1 MVVSQKDYG
10 RGIKVITK
18 TQDGKNSAQASV
30 KFDGNKS
37 RTFLGQGCNEYAMEF
52 VNELLAEYRRI
63 ENSAI
68 TKVFSLLKF

>member
-1 MVVSQKDYG
+1 MVVTQTSYG
-10 RGIKVITK
+10 HGITLITK
-18 TQDGKNSAQASV
+18 TQDGKRSAQAAV

-37 RTFLGQGCNEYAMEF
+37 RTFLGQGCDEYAMEF
-52 VNELLAEYRRI
+52 INELLAEYRRM

>member
-1 MVVSQKDYG
+1 MTVIQKTYG
-10 RGIKVITK
+10 HGITLTTK
-18 TQDGKNSAQASV
+18 TQDGKNPAQAAV

-52 VNELLAEYRRI
+52 INELLADYRRI

>member
-1 MVVSQKDYG
+1 MVVIQKSYG
-10 RGIKVITK
+10 HGITLTTK
-18 TQDGKNSAQASV
+18 TQDGKRPAQAAV

-37 RTFLGQGCNEYAMEF
+37 RTFLGQGSDEYAMEF
-52 VNELLAEYRRI
+52 INELLGEYRRM